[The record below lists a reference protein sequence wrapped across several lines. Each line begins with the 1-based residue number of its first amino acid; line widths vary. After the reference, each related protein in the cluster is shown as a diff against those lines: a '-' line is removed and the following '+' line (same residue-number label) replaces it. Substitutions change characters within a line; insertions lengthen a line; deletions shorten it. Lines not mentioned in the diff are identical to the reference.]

1 MSLRKLCCGAIGLL
15 AVAAAAAP
23 RPVATPLD
31 GAAGGVRPGA
41 RAVQRVSPGKPSG
54 PIGVDYEVVGEV
66 AIGQALDVVITA
78 QVPGAAAALVLEV
91 NARDPAALLVAG
103 HSAPVDRDGAQTWVV
118 TVVPLHS
125 TTTYLNVLVVGE
137 LDGAPQARNVLI
149 PIRVGVAEA
158 VAAAASAVEV
168 RAVGEALILLP
179 AIESP

>member
-1 MSLRKLCCGAIGLL
+1 VL
-15 AVAAAAAP
+15 
-23 RPVATPLD
+23 
-31 GAAGGVRPGA
+31 PGA
-41 RAVQRVSPGKPSG
+41 RAVQRISPGKPTG
-54 PIGVDYEVVGEV
+54 PIGVDYEFVGEA

-78 QVPGAAAALVLEV
+78 QVPGAAAALVLEAR
-91 NARDPAALLVAG
+91 ARDPAALLVAA

-149 PIRVGVAEA
+149 PIRVGVAEGVA
-158 VAAAASAVEV
+158 AAAASAVEV